1 MGMPQSQQTACC
13 ALHWLKNVA
22 LSFSNW
28 RVVLRVRPAMNR
40 LPFGVLCSF
49 DLQNYRY
56 YVTIV
61 ISANERR

>member
-1 MGMPQSQQTACC
+1 
-13 ALHWLKNVA
+13 
-22 LSFSNW
+22 
-28 RVVLRVRPAMNR
+28 MNR
-40 LPFGVLCSF
+40 LPFGMLRSF